1 MKTLTISS
9 VAVMV
14 GLMLVGSAT
23 AEEQKLKFRV
33 VMREVGGSMMDVAG
47 LKGHAMGAAKY
58 AGFAVFEDGR
68 LAYKKVVSI
77 TDGVGETGSYNGYS
91 TYMFQNGDVLVVR
104 FKGGWSP
111 DSNGGDYEV
120 VSGTGAYEGATGT
133 GRFDAVKNPWKDA
146 DLYEGTISVKLPD
159 R

>member
-1 MKTLTISS
+1 MKILTIASF
-9 VAVMV
+9 AIMV

-33 VMREVGGSMMDVAG
+33 VMTEVGGSTMDLAG
-47 LKGHAMGAAKY
+47 LKGHSMGAAKY

-68 LAYKKVVSI
+68 LAYKTVVSI
-77 TDGVGETGSYNGYS
+77 TDSVVETGSYNGYS
-91 TYMFQNGDVLVVR
+91 TYMFQTGDVLVVR
-104 FKGGWSP
+104 FKDGLSP

-133 GRFDAVKNPWKDA
+133 GRFDAVKNPWKD
-146 DLYEGTISVKLPD
+146 P
-159 R
+159 